1 MNETKEILERE
12 KKAAYSKGY
21 QAATKRWEN
30 VNERLIKQLLRPAV
44 FYGAYPYNILYVIG
58 MSESE
63 TEKYSPSQI
72 KIIMNRILTGREKK
86 VLFHRYS
93 EGLYMDETGENYDF
107 ARERIIQIENGAL
120 RKLAKYF
127 GANSSESLNC
137 LLHKG
142 FEKGLVKLTP
152 SPNDGETCCQIGDYW
167 FYFLGDEES
176 HNTPDDILM
185 GYSQNDLIDMIQ
197 DAIVDLPEE
206 EKKYYKYFLIENL

>member
-1 MNETKEILERE
+1 MNETKEIPERE

-44 FYGAYPYNILYVIG
+44 FYSAYPYNILYVIG
-58 MSESE
+58 MSEIE
-63 TEKYSPSQI
+63 MEKYSPRQI
-72 KIIMNRILTGREKK
+72 KDIMNRILTGREKK
-86 VLFHRYS
+86 ILFYRYS
-93 EGLYMDETGENYDF
+93 EGLYMGETGQIFDMVH
-107 ARERIIQIENGAL
+107 ERIRQVEYRAL
-120 RKLAKYF
+120 QKLKKYF
-127 GANSSESLNC
+127 VENSSESLNC

-185 GYSQNDLIDMIQ
+185 DYSQNDLIDMIQ

-206 EKKYYKYFLIENL
+206 EKKYYKYFLIVNL